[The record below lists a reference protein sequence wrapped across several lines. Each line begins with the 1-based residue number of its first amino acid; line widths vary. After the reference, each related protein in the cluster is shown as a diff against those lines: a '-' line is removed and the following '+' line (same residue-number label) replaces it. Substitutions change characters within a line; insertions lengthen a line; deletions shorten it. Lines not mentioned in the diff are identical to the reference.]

1 MPKEQD
7 NTLFLLSGIIL
18 AVGLGYIF
26 WRLYELSKE
35 NNELNQKVRTLE
47 GNLTSFSHYIHY
59 LSNKITY
66 LEKEKTNLHSKYQN
80 LLEEIHQVKQQIPNE
95 EGRQLLNQLIEA
107 VRKRRFERTRNLGF
121 YN

>member
-1 MPKEQD
+1 MRKNQD
-7 NTLFLLSGIIL
+7 NSLFVFSGIL
-18 AVGLGYIF
+18 LGVGLVYIF

-47 GNLTSFSHYIHY
+47 GNITSFSYYIHY
-59 LSNKITY
+59 LSNKISY
-66 LEKEKTNLHSKYQN
+66 LENEKTNLHSKYQN

-95 EGRQLLNQLIEA
+95 ETRQLLNQLIEA
-107 VRKRRFERTRNLGF
+107 VRKRRFERTRNLIF

>member
-1 MPKEQD
+1 MPKKQD
-7 NTLFLLSGIIL
+7 NPLLILGGII
-18 AVGLGYIF
+18 VGAGVVYIF

-35 NNELNQKVRTLE
+35 NTELNQKVRTLG
-47 GNLTSFSHYIHY
+47 GNITSFSHYIHY

-66 LEKEKTNLHSKYQN
+66 LENEKTNLHSKYQH
-80 LLEEIHQVKQQIPNE
+80 LLEEIHQIKQQIPHE
-95 EGRQLLNQLIEA
+95 EARQLLKQLTES